1 MLTDQAT
8 VSPARFSILSLS
20 VLLLYFVSGAVGLS
34 YEILW
39 AKALSL
45 LFGVSIF
52 GVAISVSA
60 FLAGL
65 GVGAISAYKLSPVL
79 TKPLFLLGLIECGVA
94 IFSFV
99 LPSILSWLDSSLL
112 VSGSGLFSWY
122 AIQSIVT
129 FSMLFFP
136 ATLLGFG
143 FALLLKY
150 FSSRDFSVGTI
161 YGVNTFGGVVG
172 VLLPLL
178 LLPLFGWIVSLKLVA
193 IFGFITGLAF
203 ILIGLRSGK
212 IIAAIN
218 QENLLSTFRSNRMHV
233 LAYSVVGFSS
243 LVLQMAWTRFYG
255 MIFLR
260 TEYVLAVIISVFLLG
275 IAMGSVLSRRL
286 HYPPMARFFPF
297 IIALFALL
305 SLWLLPFIS
314 DLNAAQNYTSHFDAL
329 SSQAILLFA
338 ITFPTTF
345 ILGMWYPFLTRYL
358 HFNAEQSVILYG
370 FNSIGAGIGALTAVF
385 LLLPL
390 FDSARLIGISAALF
404 LLAGMVWLDANRSRL
419 FSLGA
424 SCLCLIFAFLP
435 SVGQLLPM
443 QYESSSDI
451 FFSENAIAATHVVE
465 KRHGE
470 RVLLNDLQRMDASTD
485 YSAVQAQ
492 RNQARLPYLLHRSP
506 HSMLFLGLGTG
517 ITASG
522 VIPVSDLDV
531 DIVELSSG
539 AIQAAGSY
547 FEKANLGVM
556 STYNIIQDDARRYLR
571 SSTKSYDV
579 IVGDLFHPD
588 LVGRGNLLS
597 SQQFSRVRARLNN
610 DGVFTQWLALNQFD
624 VHSLQ
629 VVLRTFAGV
638 FPENMLFIDG
648 FRLALVGVNGPPP
661 SYAEIVAKF
670 DDDSVVQAL
679 FDGETLLTWMG
690 RYLGKMPVTEGV
702 LQDDWFPVLE
712 YWLPDLKFQKQFPMQ
727 AIFPY
732 LFSSRPLAE
741 EYVSRFKIPP
751 AKQNNAMRTYVATEM
766 LSQSILADLYG
777 NSEKSF
783 ISLKQ
788 AFEANPMDR
797 WVSFRVADELLTNP
811 PSAVEKAEYLDKV
824 LEIRPD
830 HIAALSEIR
839 QIAVVD
845 GDMEKVSAVEARIR
859 LLDPYYIFD

>member
-8 VSPARFSILSLS
+8 VSQSRFSTLSLS

-39 AKALSL
+39 AKALAL

-79 TKPLFLLGLIECGVA
+79 TRPLFLLGLIECGVA

-99 LPSILSWLDSSLL
+99 LPSSLSWLDSSLL
-112 VSGSGLFSWY
+112 ASGSGLYTWY
-122 AIQSIVT
+122 AIQLIVT
-129 FSMLFFP
+129 FLMLFFP
-136 ATLLGFG
+136 ASLLGFG

-150 FSSRDFSVGTI
+150 FSSREFSVGAI
-161 YGVNTFGGVVG
+161 YGVNTFGGVIG

-178 LLPLFGWIVSLKLVA
+178 FLPLFGWIVSLKLVA
-193 IFGFITGLAF
+193 IFGFV
-203 ILIGLRSGK
+203 IGLIFIALGFRSGRVFGAVNK
-212 IIAAIN
+212 
-218 QENLLSTFRSNRMHV
+218 ENLLSTFRSNRLHV

-243 LVLQMAWTRFYG
+243 LILQMAWTRFYG

-260 TEYVLAVIISVFLLG
+260 TEYVLAVIIAVFLLG
-275 IAMGSVLSRRL
+275 IALGSLLSRRL
-286 HYPPMARFFPF
+286 HYPSMAKFFPF
-297 IIALFALL
+297 IIAFFALV
-305 SLWLLPFIS
+305 SLWLLPLVSGINS
-314 DLNAAQNYTSHFDAL
+314 AQNYSSHSDAL

-370 FNSIGAGIGALTAVF
+370 FNSIGAGLGALTAVF

-404 LLAGMVWLDANRSRL
+404 LLAGMVWFDTNRPRL
-419 FSLGA
+419 LSLGA

-435 SVGQLLPM
+435 GVSQLLPK
-443 QYESSSDI
+443 QYENSNDI

-465 KRHGE
+465 KKHGE

-492 RNQARLPYLLHRSP
+492 RNQARLPYLLHQSP
-506 HSMLFLGLGTG
+506 HSILFLGLGTG

-522 VIPVSDLDV
+522 VVPVSGLDV

-539 AIQAAGSY
+539 AIEAAGSY

-556 STYNIIQDDARRYLR
+556 SSYNIIQNDARRYLR
-571 SSTKSYDV
+571 TSTKSYDV
-579 IVGDLFHPD
+579 VVGDLFHPD

-610 DGVFTQWLALNQFD
+610 DGVFVQWLALNQFD

-629 VVLRTFAGV
+629 VVLRTFASV

-661 SYAEIVAKF
+661 NYSEITSKF
-670 DDDSVVQAL
+670 QDESVVQAM
-679 FDGETLLTWMG
+679 FDDETLLTWMG
-690 RYLGKMPVTEGV
+690 RYLGNIPVTEGV

-712 YWLPDLKFQKQFPMQ
+712 YWLPDLKYQKQFPMQ

-732 LFSSRPLAE
+732 LFSSRPLPE
-741 EYVSRFKIPP
+741 DYVNRFKIP
-751 AKQNNAMRTYVATEM
+751 AEKQNEAMRAYVATEM
-766 LSQSILADLYG
+766 FSQSILAGLNGD
-777 NSEKSF
+777 SEKSF
-783 ISLKQ
+783 LSLKQ
-788 AFEANPMDR
+788 AFEANPADR
-797 WVSFRVADELLTNP
+797 WVSFRVADELLSNP
-811 PSAVEKAEYLDKV
+811 PSGMEKTEYLNKV

-830 HIAALSEIR
+830 HIIALSEIR
-839 QIAVVD
+839 QMAILNED
-845 GDMEKVSAVEARIR
+845 KEKVSGIENRIL